1 MRTAFNEYY
10 ALTDK
15 EIDKLW
21 KEGLIVFDTNVLLK
35 LYQLSHEA
43 QNEILSAMNGYKDRL
58 WLPHQ
63 VGYEYHERR
72 LEKATAPIETL
83 QGLEKRIE
91 DFEKSIKN
99 LYSNNPFV
107 DYKKLESALKNFK
120 TKVNKL
126 SWEWLKECP
135 NPINEDDILESLTK
149 LFDGKVGNEYDESRL
164 AAIYKEGNERYSKSI
179 PPGYKDTGKPGGDR
193 HRFGDL
199 IIWFQIIEQ
208 SKKEDKD
215 ILFVTDDCK
224 EDWWSAYKDDK
235 LGPRRELIRE
245 FRKETN
251 NHLIWFY
258 TTGRFL
264 KNAKTKLGASVK
276 TKTIDEVKRQAMN
289 WATFMSGNSEPRQ
302 ISWSSLGLQHAL
314 GLDESDPYGVGQTAK
329 LITEASDKMQ
339 NLTKPFATLI
349 TDTVS
354 KPIAGTSDDSGP
366 NNEDTK
372 EE

>member
-1 MRTAFNEYY
+1 MRNAFTEYY
-10 ALTDK
+10 VLTEK

-43 QNEILSAMNGYKDRL
+43 QNEILSAMKSYKERL

-72 LEKATAPIETL
+72 LEKATAPIESL

-91 DFEKSIKN
+91 DFENNIKN
-99 LYSNNPFV
+99 TYSNNPYV
-107 DYKKLESALKNFK
+107 DFKKLESVLKAFK
-120 TKVNKL
+120 TKVGKL
-126 SWEWLKECP
+126 SSEWLKECP
-135 NPINEDDILESLTK
+135 KPIYEDSILESLTK
-149 LFDGKVGNEYDESRL
+149 LFDGKVGKEYDESRL
-164 AAIYKEGNERYSKSI
+164 ATIYKEGNERYGKSI
-179 PPGYKDTGKPGGDR
+179 PPGYKDAGKPGGDR

-199 IIWFQIIEQ
+199 IIWLQIIEQ

-215 ILFVTDDCK
+215 IIFVTDDCK
-224 EDWWSAYKDDK
+224 EDWWSVYKDDK

-264 KNAKTKLGASVK
+264 KNAKTKLGAPVK
-276 TKTIDEVKRQAMN
+276 TKTIDEVKRQALN
-289 WATFMSGNSEPRQ
+289 WSTLMGINSEPGQ

-329 LITEASDKMQ
+329 LVAEASDKIHTI
-339 NLTKPFATLI
+339 TKPLAALF
-349 TDTVS
+349 TDAIS
-354 KPIAGTSDDSGP
+354 KPIADASDDSKP
-366 NNEDTK
+366 VNEENK
-372 EE
+372 GE